1 MKKCAIV
8 KICAICGKPVAVEV
22 RQENFTDLFTLAS
35 IHFVEKTCGRNFCPK
50 GEEFIISSFVSLVF
64 GIHESQYTGW
74 MERGI
79 NSFQHKMYFCAR
91 HGCERLLAG
100 EISQVVAAPVLGVD
114 MPQHQEGLGH
124 WITAK
129 ILRRGNLKVLYNVQ
143 LARASFLEAVK
154 LACALPGF
162 GKNIWLDRV
171 ARS

>member
-1 MKKCAIV
+1 MQKCAV
-8 KICAICGKPVAVEV
+8 AKICAVCGKPVAVYI
-22 RQENFTDLFTLAS
+22 RPENFADLFTLGS
-35 IHFVEKTCGRNFCPK
+35 IHFVEKTHGINSCLK
-50 GEEFIISSFVSLVF
+50 GEEFIIVSFVSLVF
-64 GIHESQYTGW
+64 GIHESQYIGW

-79 NSFQHKMYFCAR
+79 ESFQHEMYFCAR
-91 HGCERLLAG
+91 HGCEWLLVS

-114 MPQHQEGLGH
+114 NPQYQEGLGH

-129 ILRRGNLKVLYNVQ
+129 TSCQGKPGVLYNAQ

-162 GKNIWLDRV
+162 NKNSWLNRI